1 MKLNRFFTP
10 FFLAIVLILPGMA
23 HSLPSDKDQPVNI
36 EADSGE
42 IDQATGTTIYE
53 GNVIITQ
60 GSMKLEAHKVTVK
73 YEDKKLYQ
81 LTATGAPARF
91 RQKPDETKDW
101 VKGKGN
107 KILYLINSE
116 ELILTGNAE
125 LKQGDDSFSSDRI
138 VYDRVQSKLK
148 AGAAAQGK
156 ERVKVTIQPKNL
168 K

>member
-1 MKLNRFFTP
+1 MKLNRFITP
-10 FFLAIVLILPGMA
+10 FIWAIMLILPGMA
-23 HSLPSDKDQPVNI
+23 QSLPSDKDAPVNI

-60 GSMKLEAHKVTVK
+60 GSMRLEAGKVTVK
-73 YEDKKLYQ
+73 YEDKKLYK

-148 AGAAAQGK
+148 AGAAAKGS

>member
-10 FFLAIVLILPGMA
+10 FILAIMLILPGMA
-23 HSLPSDKDQPVNI
+23 QSLPSDKDAPVNI

-60 GSMKLEAHKVTVK
+60 GSMRLEAGKVTVK
-73 YEDKKLYQ
+73 YEDKKLYK
-81 LTATGAPARF
+81 LTATGTPARF
-91 RQKPDETKDW
+91 RQKPDETKGW
-101 VKGKGN
+101 VRGKGN
-107 KILYLINSE
+107 KIQYLIGSE
-116 ELILTGNAE
+116 ELVLTGNAE
-125 LKQGDDSFSSDRI
+125 LKQGEDSFSSDRI